1 MPQNSL
7 PYAVAKINAISTK
20 MLGQAAME
28 RLASSDGMEETLR
41 LLSDA
46 GFPADSRKQAEEAAE
61 DSVKT
66 ACAVIRSLTPM
77 PQVTDCF
84 LYRYDALNLK
94 TLLKARSLGL
104 RDVSLSQCGTVDAEA
119 MRHAVAGANYKALPE
134 FLKAAAEEADRSNAE
149 AFDPLRTDSLIDR
162 AVYARIQAA
171 LKKEKCPEVKEYF
184 AAEADLI
191 NLLIALR
198 AHAIGWGRE
207 MCEKLYVPGG
217 RLSVS
222 TLNACA
228 EDPALCRKAAK
239 GQKWEKDIPALYRDP
254 ISLSQVEKEAD
265 DYKLR
270 LLKAHRHDAASILP
284 LIGYLIARERESMA
298 IRLILTAKSA
308 GVSREALTER
318 LREAYVR

>member
-7 PYAVAKINAISTK
+7 PYAVAKINAISVK
-20 MLGQAAME
+20 ILGQAAME
-28 RLASSDGMEETLR
+28 RVASAQSMEDALR

-46 GFPADSRKQAEEAAE
+46 GFPADSRKEAEAAAEE
-61 DSVKT
+61 SVRG
-66 ACAVIRSLTPM
+66 ACAAIRALSPM

-104 RDVSLSQCGTVDAEA
+104 RDVSLSQCGTVDPET
-119 MRHAVAGANYKALPE
+119 MRHAAAEANYKALPA
-134 FLKAAAEEADRSNAE
+134 FLRAAAEQADRRNAE
-149 AFDPLRTDSLIDR
+149 SFDPLRTDAEIDK
-162 AVYARIQAA
+162 AVYAHIQAA

-198 AHAIGWGRE
+198 ARAIGWGRE
-207 MCEKLYVPGG
+207 MCENLYVPGG
-217 RLSVS
+217 RLSFS
-222 TLNACA
+222 ALNACA
-228 EDPALCRKAAK
+228 EDPAQCRNAAK
-239 GQKWEKDIPALYRDP
+239 GQPWEKSIPALGREP
-254 ISLSQVEKEAD
+254 ISLSRVEKEAD

-298 IRLILTAKSA
+298 IRLILTAQSA
-308 GVSREALTER
+308 GVPRETLMER